1 MAESTQAERPLD
13 NGANPI
19 FSFAARFG
27 SAGPVARNPAP
38 VGFLR
43 IPPFPGAEPPP
54 LGRSSAACVPISDRA
69 LDKLLGRV
77 AELKVG
83 GTYWGTQPDLPR
95 SGYTLTRTTDPEARA
110 KIHSLGDAVLELSPN
125 SNVDPWH
132 VLSAAGA
139 VVADADDEL
148 ILLAAIAGVPVK
160 CVGQGRFSAL
170 QTGERSVLRE
180 TFRAIAVD
188 GVTYRN
194 PFSNDA
200 MDLAE
205 AIELC
210 GFWRGLIDSN
220 RSLAGAVGFALW
232 KRKTVAPLLWDGSR
246 NAPFASQWRSFNPGD
261 RVAVWKSR
269 TSAFALRRLER
280 CGAHIVEVEDGFIR
294 SVGLG
299 ADCIPPLSIVVD
311 SQGIYFDPRRPSDL
325 EQLLQQSRMD
335 PQMLRRAAHLR
346 QLIVNLGISKYGAGA
361 PKLERRSPKRHLLIV
376 GQVEDDRAVLE
387 GLGPSSNA
395 ELLRKAREGNPGA
408 YIIYKPHPDVEAGH
422 RAGATPDAI
431 CLQLADEVIR
441 DAPITSLIDLV
452 DEVHVNT
459 SLAGFEALLRGKEVI
474 TYGVPFYAGWGLTID
489 LGAIPDRRST
499 KRNIDELVAAALL
512 LYPRYLDP
520 ITGLPCPP
528 EILVRRIG
536 EGNSNPRPARL
547 VRLRRLQ
554 GKWKRK
560 LAIFQRNR

>member
-1 MAESTQAERPLD
+1 
-13 NGANPI
+13 
-19 FSFAARFG
+19 
-27 SAGPVARNPAP
+27 
-38 VGFLR
+38 
-43 IPPFPGAEPPP
+43 
-54 LGRSSAACVPISDRA
+54 
-69 LDKLLGRV
+69 
-77 AELKVG
+77 
-83 GTYWGTQPDLPR
+83 
-95 SGYTLTRTTDPEARA
+95 
-110 KIHSLGDAVLELSPN
+110 
-125 SNVDPWH
+125 
-132 VLSAAGA
+132 
-139 VVADADDEL
+139 
-148 ILLAAIAGVPVK
+148 
-160 CVGQGRFSAL
+160 
-170 QTGERSVLRE
+170 
-180 TFRAIAVD
+180 
-188 GVTYRN
+188 
-194 PFSNDA
+194 
-200 MDLAE
+200 
-205 AIELC
+205 
-210 GFWRGLIDSN
+210 
-220 RSLAGAVGFALW
+220 
-232 KRKTVAPLLWDGSR
+232 
-246 NAPFASQWRSFNPGD
+246 
-261 RVAVWKSR
+261 
-269 TSAFALRRLER
+269 
-280 CGAHIVEVEDGFIR
+280 
-294 SVGLG
+294 VGLG

-335 PQMLRRAAHLR
+335 PQMLRRAANLR

-361 PKLERRSPKRHLLIV
+361 QKLERRSPKRHLLIV

-387 GLGPSSNA
+387 GLGPSANA
-395 ELLRKAREGNPGA
+395 ELLRRAREGNPDT

-422 RAGATPDAI
+422 RAGAIPDAI

-489 LGAIPDRRST
+489 LGPIPDRRST

-536 EGNSNPRPARL
+536 EGSSNPRPARL

>member
-1 MAESTQAERPLD
+1 M
-13 NGANPI
+13 
-19 FSFAARFG
+19 
-27 SAGPVARNPAP
+27 ARNPAAI
-38 VGFLR
+38 GFLR
-43 IPPFPGAEPPP
+43 IPPFPGAKALP
-54 LGRSSAACVPISDRA
+54 LGSSSAACVAISDHA
-69 LDKLLGRV
+69 LDQLIDRV

-83 GTYWGTQPDLPR
+83 GTYWGRQPKMPESGHTVIRLSDPRARKDAHRLADTVIELP
-95 SGYTLTRTTDPEARA
+95 
-110 KIHSLGDAVLELSPN
+110 PN

-132 VLSAAGA
+132 VLSGAGV
-139 VVADADDEL
+139 VVADASDEL
-148 ILLAAIAGVPVK
+148 ILLAAIVGLPVR
-160 CVGQGRFSAL
+160 CVGQGPFSAL
-170 QTGERSVLRE
+170 ETGERSTLRE
-180 TFRAIAVD
+180 TFRSIAVN

-194 PFSNDA
+194 PFSNDE

-210 GFWRGLIDSN
+210 GFWRELIDSN
-220 RSLAGAVGFALW
+220 RSLAGAVGLALW

-246 NAPFASQWRSFNPGD
+246 NAPFASQWRLFNPGD

-269 TSAFALRRLER
+269 TSALALRRLER
-280 CGAHIVEVEDGFIR
+280 CGAQIVEVEDGFIR

-311 SQGIYFDPRRPSDL
+311 SQGIYFDPRSSSDL

-335 PQMLRRAAHLR
+335 PQMLRRASRLR

-361 PKLERRSPKRHLLIV
+361 PQLERRSPKRHLLIV

-395 ELLRKAREGNPGA
+395 ELLRRAREGNPGA
-408 YIIYKPHPDVEAGH
+408 YILYKPHPDVEAGH
-422 RAGATPDAI
+422 RAGAIPDAV

-441 DAPITSLIDLV
+441 DAPISSLIDLV

-512 LYPRYLDP
+512 LYPRYFDP
-520 ITGLPCPP
+520 ISGLPCPP

-536 EGNSNPRPARL
+536 EGSSNPRPTRL

-554 GKWKRK
+554 GKWKRR